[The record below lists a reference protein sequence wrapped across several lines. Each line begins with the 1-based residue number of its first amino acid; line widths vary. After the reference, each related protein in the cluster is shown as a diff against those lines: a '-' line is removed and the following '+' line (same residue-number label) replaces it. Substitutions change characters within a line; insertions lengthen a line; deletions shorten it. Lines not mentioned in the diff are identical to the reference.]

1 MTASLKRMDG
11 KLHLKEFSAD
21 RESGIVKVVHGQEAL
36 SIYQGNDWLKRKR
49 RRLNIG
55 GIEFFHVARVPIA
68 KYLQMQANG
77 ILDDEKETNRML
89 NRTPENKVTIK
100 TL

>member
-1 MTASLKRMDG
+1 MDG

-21 RESGIVKVVHGQEAL
+21 RESGIVKVVHWQEAL
-36 SIYQGNDWLKRKR
+36 SIYQDNDWLKRKTR
-49 RRLNIG
+49 KLRIG
-55 GIEFFHVARVPIA
+55 GLDFFHVARVPIA
-68 KYLQMQANG
+68 KYLQMQAAG
-77 ILDDEKETNRML
+77 ILEDEKETNRVL